1 MMSVNSDSKLFI
13 CSDCFSIS
21 FSSLETLSVLGEVGA
36 LFWGGSLWLFGVFR
50 VPCSGGALEVA
61 GVGCWVGLGVCLVGG
76 IGVKVNF
83 GELGNLPLLF

>member
-36 LFWGGSLWLFGVFR
+36 LFWED
-50 VPCSGGALEVA
+50 PCGYLVYFE
-61 GVGCWVGLGVCLVGG
+61 CLVP
-76 IGVKVNF
+76 
-83 GELGNLPLLF
+83 LGHRRLRDWCVW